1 MPQECFSLHIDRVQQ
16 KSHVG
21 DSTKKLPKDLTIPI
35 CLWLGHFRE
44 FETRSNEAWRHH
56 VFVQADSMCP
66 LHLVAIV
73 CADTHQLGILK
84 ATNATYQEPSSGTAV
99 LSPEEQEEFEGVLCR
114 KVQALSPYCCPS
126 TTDGGFF
133 FPSKPQHNLTTSY
146 AGCMQP
152 NKYSDIVSEVSL
164 INYTHH

>member
-1 MPQECFSLHIDRVQQ
+1 MPQECFSLHIDREQQ

-66 LHLVAIV
+66 P
-73 CADTHQLGILK
+73 LGLGLGLGLGKGLNFFNLK
-84 ATNATYQEPSSGTAV
+84 
-99 LSPEEQEEFEGVLCR
+99 
-114 KVQALSPYCCPS
+114 
-126 TTDGGFF
+126 
-133 FPSKPQHNLTTSY
+133 NL
-146 AGCMQP
+146 
-152 NKYSDIVSEVSL
+152 
-164 INYTHH
+164 